1 MVPTLSN
8 EHLFISGD
16 ISSLIGKS
24 LYDAFQNADI
34 SSVNLECAL
43 TKSTAPI
50 EKNGPN
56 LKASP
61 EAINGIKALNP
72 SIVGLANNHIMDFGE
87 KGLSDTLE
95 NLRDQKLSYIGVGR
109 NLEEAT
115 QSIHIIEKKGWRIGF
130 YACAEHEF
138 TIATGN
144 SPGANP
150 FDPLV
155 TGDVIKSLKVENSL
169 DILIVLYHGG
179 KEYYQYPS
187 PGLQKVCRHLVE
199 KGANLV
205 VCQHSHCIGAYEQY
219 LHGEIVYGQGNFI
232 FDMKHPLSKESLLLS
247 YQLETDKPPRLSFI
261 PIRCKSDS
269 GGAVYMA
276 QGEEREAILDAFYNR
291 TKELQV
297 PGVIKEKYTAFS
309 NEMLLTYLFIA
320 SPFGKWFSRFDRY
333 IFKGSLIKML
343 YAKRKLL
350 ALQNII
356 ECEAHRELVCSG
368 LSLAHERVSKPLKKS

>member
-1 MVPTLSN
+1 MNDTNISILIAGDMVPTMSN

-24 LYDAFQNADI
+24 LYDAFQKADI

-138 TIATGN
+138 KVFIEYIDN
-144 SPGANP
+144 
-150 FDPLV
+150 
-155 TGDVIKSLKVENSL
+155 IKNRFVN
-169 DILIVLYHGG
+169 
-179 KEYYQYPS
+179 
-187 PGLQKVCRHLVE
+187 
-199 KGANLV
+199 
-205 VCQHSHCIGAYEQY
+205 
-219 LHGEIVYGQGNFI
+219 
-232 FDMKHPLSKESLLLS
+232 
-247 YQLETDKPPRLSFI
+247 PRLNTVAYI
-261 PIRCKSDS
+261 
-269 GGAVYMA
+269 
-276 QGEEREAILDAFYNR
+276 QFYEYV
-291 TKELQV
+291 K
-297 PGVIKEKYTAFS
+297 
-309 NEMLLTYLFIA
+309 
-320 SPFGKWFSRFDRY
+320 
-333 IFKGSLIKML
+333 
-343 YAKRKLL
+343 
-350 ALQNII
+350 
-356 ECEAHRELVCSG
+356 
-368 LSLAHERVSKPLKKS
+368 